1 MSSRPPNTT
10 YTTDTVDKIKGIG
23 KILKAKLQ
31 QANLH
36 TIADV
41 LATHPPSSLSAKV
54 WSSIMKH
61 ASTALPHPPPP
72 PIDHRK
78 ASNPCESL
86 YGDTWQDKIKTV
98 SALSTTCCVTDMV
111 RHIYESSKAFFAD
124 TIYAQNWYFYHDA
137 LSLMN
142 SNVTKEW
149 MEKESILSHWILPK
163 NGLNQR
169 TPFCNHPPGNSPELM
184 PMDDS
189 LNKDWADGL
198 KRHQLFTMNL
208 PEDDPK
214 KFSSSTPKRLSSS
227 MRRVWE
233 GCPSSERIVQD
244 VRKVIYDNIPIA

>member
-1 MSSRPPNTT
+1 
-10 YTTDTVDKIKGIG
+10 
-23 KILKAKLQ
+23 
-31 QANLH
+31 
-36 TIADV
+36 
-41 LATHPPSSLSAKV
+41 
-54 WSSIMKH
+54 
-61 ASTALPHPPPP
+61 
-72 PIDHRK
+72 
-78 ASNPCESL
+78 
-86 YGDTWQDKIKTV
+86 
-98 SALSTTCCVTDMV
+98 
-111 RHIYESSKAFFAD
+111 
-124 TIYAQNWYFYHDA
+124 
-137 LSLMN
+137 
-142 SNVTKEW
+142 

-233 GCPSSERIVQD
+233 GCPSSERIAQD
-244 VRKVIYDNIPIA
+244 VRKVIYDNIPVVQKHGGVIVPGVGNRVGKRNVTTIKKSPNWGGCRVKKTLADLKLLRIHPNAIDVRKEIITKAVAIKEEHNMKLELVKKENRSVKNKKEFAKTEVNHKKMKKCEVAKK